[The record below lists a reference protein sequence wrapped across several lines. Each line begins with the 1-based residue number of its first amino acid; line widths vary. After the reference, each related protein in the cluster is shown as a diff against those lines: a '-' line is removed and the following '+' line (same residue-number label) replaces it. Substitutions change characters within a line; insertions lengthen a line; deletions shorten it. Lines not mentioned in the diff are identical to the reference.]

1 MLENH
6 IHKYYFDKFNVT
18 RFNSYNPKI
27 YYIGIGSERD
37 YKLTP
42 SSQFSNNSCP
52 RKSSSLSNF
61 IKKKCGRMKI

>member
-6 IHKYYFDKFNVT
+6 IHKYHFDKFNVT
-18 RFNSYNPKI
+18 RFNSYNPKM

-37 YKLTP
+37 NKLTT
-42 SSQFSNNSCP
+42 SSQFSNDSCS

-61 IKKKCGRMKI
+61 IKKEM